1 MKPSRRRI
9 YQTNTP
15 LQEAVGKWIEAV
27 AHLVPKEGEIVPVP
41 QSAGRVTA
49 AAVHAR
55 ISSPFF
61 HSSAMDGY
69 AVRFHETF
77 GATETNPLRLRIDEE
92 AIPVNTGEPLP
103 QGFNAVVMVEDVSID
118 GPFIEITESVTPY
131 QHVRTVGED
140 IVQTELILPENQR
153 IRPVDIGAMLAG
165 GHTEVSV
172 RKKPVV
178 TLIPTGSEVVEPGTT
193 PLRPG
198 NIIDFN
204 SYMTGAMV
212 NEWGGEYR
220 RQDVVSDDKD
230 LLKEKI
236 LDSLEDSDLVVVI
249 AGSSAGTRDFTPDA
263 VGELGNVIVHGVGIR
278 PGKPVLLGIVEGRPV
293 IGLPG
298 YPVSAY
304 ITFELFAKP
313 LVHHL
318 LGIEPERPDTL
329 KARLSRPAASSL
341 GQEEFLRVKVG
352 KVGRTYIATPAGRGA
367 GALMT
372 LQRADGIVR
381 IPAMSEGIAQNTEVE
396 VALLRSRDE
405 IENTVVCIGSHDNTL
420 DVLANIL
427 KKRTHS
433 YSLSSAHVGSMGGMM
448 AIKKMEAHIA
458 GTHLL
463 DEPTGEYNVPF
474 IRRLL
479 ADVPLMLVNL
489 VYRQQGLIVRRGNPK
504 CIRGVRDLTRKGV
517 VFINR
522 QRGSGTRLL
531 TDKCLRDNGIDPREI
546 EGYEREEYTHMGV
559 ASAVATGVADAGMGI
574 LPAAAALGQEF
585 IPVAKERYD
594 LIIRGEYVETPK
606 IQSLLDILRNDEEFR
621 SLVTGLGGYDLSDMG
636 EVVYSHPGTPRA

>member
-1 MKPSRRRI
+1 MKQSRRI
-9 YQTNTP
+9 YQSNTT
-15 LQEAVGKWIEAV
+15 LQEAVGRWLEAIEPLA
-27 AHLVPKEGEIVPVP
+27 PKGGESVPVP
-41 QSAGRVTA
+41 QSAGRITA
-49 AAVHAR
+49 RAIHAR

-77 GATETNPLRLRIDEE
+77 GATETRPLRLKLNEQ

-103 QGFNAVVMVEDVSID
+103 RGFNAVIMVEDVSVEGD
-118 GPFIEITESVTPY
+118 SIEITESVTPY

-153 IRPVDIGAMLAG
+153 IRPVDIGAILAG

-172 RKKPVV
+172 RKKPLV
-178 TLIPTGSEVVEPGTT
+178 TLIPTGNEVVEPGTT

-204 SYMTGAMV
+204 SYMTGALV
-212 NEWGGEYR
+212 EQWGGEYR
-220 RQDVVSDDKD
+220 REGVVPDDKEQ
-230 LLKEKI
+230 LKETV
-236 LDSLEDSDLVVVI
+236 LASLEVSDLVVVI

-263 VGELGNVIVHGVGIR
+263 VGELGRVIVHGVSIK
-278 PGKPVLLGIVEGRPV
+278 PGKPVLLGIVDDRPV

-313 LVHHL
+313 LIHRL
-318 LGIEPERPDTL
+318 LGITPERPDTL

-341 GQEEFLRVKVG
+341 GQEEFMRVKVG
-352 KVGRTYIATPAGRGA
+352 KVGDKYVATPAGRGA

-381 IPAMSEGIAQNTEVE
+381 IPAMNEGIAQNTEVD
-396 VALLRSRDE
+396 VTLLRSRDE

-420 DVLANIL
+420 DILANLL
-427 KKRTHS
+427 KKRSHS
-433 YSLSSAHVGSMGGMM
+433 YSLSSAHVGSMGGIM
-448 AIKKMEAHIA
+448 AIKKMEAHVA

-474 IRRLL
+474 IKRLL
-479 ADVPLMLVNL
+479 GDVPLLLVNL
-489 VYRQQGLIVRRGNPK
+489 VYRQQGLIVRSGNPK
-504 CIRGVRDLTRKGV
+504 GIRGIEDLTRKGV

-531 TDKCLRDNGIDPREI
+531 TDKCLRDAGMDPGKI
-546 EGYEREEYTHMGV
+546 EGYDREEYTHMGV

-574 LPAAAALGQEF
+574 LSAAAALGQEF

-606 IQSLLDILRNDEEFR
+606 IQSLLGILKSDEEFR
-621 SLVTGLGGYDLSDMG
+621 DLVAGLGGYDLSDMG
-636 EVVYSHPGTPRA
+636 RVIYSTLDSRHG

>member
-1 MKPSRRRI
+1 VKQSRRI
-9 YQTNTP
+9 YQSNTT
-15 LQEAVGKWIEAV
+15 LQEAIGKWLEAISYL
-27 AHLVPKEGEIVPVP
+27 APKGGETVPVS

-49 AAVHAR
+49 TAVHAR

-77 GATETNPLRLRIDEE
+77 GATETRPLRLRLNEQ

-103 QGFNAVVMVEDVSID
+103 RGFNAVVMVEDVSIE

-153 IRPVDIGAMLAG
+153 IRPVDIGAILAG

-172 RKKPVV
+172 RKKPLV
-178 TLIPTGSEVVEPGTT
+178 TLIPTGNEVVEPGTS

-204 SYMTGAMV
+204 SYMTGALV
-212 NEWGGEYR
+212 EQWGGEYR

-236 LDSLEDSDLVVVI
+236 LKSLEVSDLVVVI

-263 VGELGNVIVHGVGIR
+263 VGELGRVIVHGVSMK
-278 PGKPVLLGIVEGRPV
+278 PGKPVLLGFIEDRPV

-313 LVHHL
+313 LIHHL
-318 LGIEPERPDTL
+318 LGIVPERPDSL
-329 KARLSRPAASSL
+329 KAWLSRPAASSL
-341 GQEEFLRVKVG
+341 GQEEFMRVKVG
-352 KVGRTYIATPAGRGA
+352 RVGDKYIATPAGRGA

-381 IPAMSEGIAQNTEVE
+381 IPAMSEGIAQNTEVD
-396 VALLRSRDE
+396 VTLLRSRDE

-420 DVLANIL
+420 DILANLL
-427 KKRTHS
+427 KKRSHS
-433 YSLSSAHVGSMGGMM
+433 YSLSSAHVGSMGGIM
-448 AIKKMEAHIA
+448 AIKKMEAHVA

-474 IRRLL
+474 IKRLL
-479 ADVPLMLVNL
+479 GDVPLLLVNL
-489 VYRQQGLIVRRGNPK
+489 VYRQQGLIVRSGNPK
-504 CIRGVRDLTRKGV
+504 GIRGIEDLTRKGI

-522 QRGSGTRLL
+522 QLGSGTRLL
-531 TDKCLRDNGIDPREI
+531 TDKCLRDSGMDPREI
-546 EGYEREEYTHMGV
+546 EGYDREEYTHMGV

-574 LPAAAALGQEF
+574 LSAAIALGQEF

-594 LIIRGEYVETPK
+594 LIIRGEYIETPK
-606 IQSLLDILRNDEEFR
+606 IQSLLDILKTDGEFR
-621 SLVTGLGGYDLSDMG
+621 DLVNGLGGYDLSDMG
-636 EVVYSHPGTPRA
+636 RVIYSTLDSRHG